1 MKVNRIIA
9 LRLMLSVAVIMV
21 LQVAVKNQVQNAS
34 RATGWNVDSK
44 KASSSKKQ
52 VAGPG

>member
-1 MKVNRIIA
+1 
-9 LRLMLSVAVIMV
+9 MLSITMIIGFARV
-21 LQVAVKNQVQNAS
+21 VKNQVQKMRHN
-34 RATGWNVDSK
+34 TGWNVDSK